1 MNVSVK
7 PALAA
12 QKRDITGKK
21 VGSLRRD
28 GLIPAVIYGKNIDS
42 INISLNTKE
51 FNKIYKDAGGN
62 TIVLVKIEGGN
73 DKNVLIHRV
82 DRDGVTGYVIHTDLY
97 EVKMTEKITAKVPLN
112 FIGDSKAVR
121 EMDGMLI
128 TNKNEVEVECLPG
141 DLIHEIEVN
150 IEALDDF
157 EKAIHVSDLRVPQG
171 VVILDEPEE
180 TVATVEPPRSEEEM
194 AELEEVVEEV
204 IPEEEGEKA
213 AEGEEAEGGDAKG
226 SAGEEESA
234 KKE

>member
-1 MNVSVK
+1 MNVAVK

-12 QKRDITGKK
+12 QKREITGKK
-21 VGSLRRD
+21 VSSLRRN

-42 INISLNTKE
+42 VNISMNIAE

-62 TIVLVKIEGGN
+62 TIVLVKIEGEN

-82 DRDGVTGYVIHTDLY
+82 DKDGVSGYVIHADLY

-112 FIGDSKAVR
+112 FTGDSKAVR

-141 DLIHEIEVN
+141 DLIHDIEVN
-150 IEALDDF
+150 IETLDDF
-157 EKAIHVSDLRVPQG
+157 EKAIHISDLKVPQG
-171 VVILDEPEE
+171 VVVLDEPEE

-204 IPEEEGEKA
+204 IPEVEGEKA
-213 AEGEEAEGGDAKG
+213 AEGEGAAEGEEAPQ
-226 SAGEEESA
+226 GESEKRE
-234 KKE
+234 